1 MLEALALCVASVTD
15 GDTFR
20 LCDGD
25 KVRLVA
31 ARGPIDAP
39 ELQLRRGRWNDK
51 PLAIKARQRLSE
63 LIVGGVLHCNGSD
76 QYKRRLCRVTVNGRD
91 VGDQMVLEQYA
102 VIRDDW
108 R

>member
-31 ARGPIDAP
+31 ASGPIDAP
-39 ELQLRRGRWNDK
+39 ELQFRRGRWNDR
-51 PLAIKARQRLSE
+51 PLAEKARQRLVE
-63 LIVGGVLHCNGSD
+63 LIVGGILQCNGRD
-76 QYKRRLCRVTVNGRD
+76 QYQRRLCRVTVNGRD